1 MSQDDWAFSKLTRL
15 SLRLYHIYVMVRVNT
30 KISSADPKCLIHNTL
45 VIVLVPVP
53 ELERRIVLL
62 GRPGSGKSATA
73 NTLFGRHVFLE
84 ARWGRFH
91 TTQCQR
97 AIISRYGR
105 RLEVIDTPGF
115 LLDSDINNS
124 KVKRELVKLIG
135 MSAPGPHIFVFVF
148 PTPHMHKCDVE
159 IFQKFILL
167 FGPDVLDHTILL
179 FSKADDLDYFSL
191 TKQAFILSAPV
202 EWKEIMKACDY
213 RCVWF
218 QNRSPPIDK
227 ELMVRTFLE
236 TMENTIAKNVGRY
249 FSSDIYTA
257 VEKSILIK
265 DVSETDQNVRL
276 NKLRRKLRINL
287 DAGSKNMYGDTRRNP
302 NRTRSELRSDLENNN
317 SKLIETIWHAIKYF
331 DCLKILRRPRL
342 PLITHEHNQ
351 HGGEIAFSEENSPR
365 YDELNQKRESINGY
379 PEDEKKGRLPMIM
392 REPPPLQ
399 QHQIAVQTERKYQR
413 KPPRFAPM
421 YRI

>member
-1 MSQDDWAFSKLTRL
+1 M
-15 SLRLYHIYVMVRVNT
+15 
-30 KISSADPKCLIHNTL
+30 
-45 VIVLVPVP
+45 
-53 ELERRIVLL
+53 LL
-62 GRPGSGKSATA
+62 GRPGCGKSATA

-115 LLDSDINNS
+115 LLDSDISNP
-124 KVKRELVKLIG
+124 KVKKELVKIIG
-135 MSAPGPHIFVFVF
+135 MSSPGPHIFVFVF

-191 TKQAFILSAPV
+191 TKQAFILSAPI

-236 TMENTIAKNVGRY
+236 TMENTIAKNMGRY
-249 FSSDIYTA
+249 FSNDIYSA

-265 DVSETDQNVRL
+265 DISELDQNARL

-287 DAGSKNMYGDTRRNP
+287 DAGSKNLYGDTRKNP
-302 NRTRSELRSDLENNN
+302 NRTRSELRRDIENNN
-317 SKLIETIWHAIKYF
+317 TKLIEAIWLAIKHF
-331 DCLKILRRPRL
+331 DCLKILRRPKL
-342 PLITHEHNQ
+342 PYVNHEHNQ
-351 HGGEIAFSEENSPR
+351 HGGEIFYSEENSPR
-365 YDELNQKRESINGY
+365 YEDLNHNHKRENAVVQS
-379 PEDEKKGRLPMIM
+379 EEEVKKGRLPRIM
-392 REPPPLQ
+392 REPRLMQ
-399 QHQIAVQTERKYQR
+399 QQVAVQTERFHR

-421 YRI
+421 YRLWTTYLL

>member
-1 MSQDDWAFSKLTRL
+1 MFVSPRNFYTDFHP
-15 SLRLYHIYVMVRVNT
+15 LRQHVRE
-30 KISSADPKCLIHNTL
+30 
-45 VIVLVPVP
+45 P

-62 GRPGSGKSATA
+62 GRSGSGKSATA

-97 AIISRYGR
+97 GIISRYGR

-115 LLDSDINNS
+115 LLDSDITIP
-124 KVKRELVKLIG
+124 KVKRELIKFIG
-135 MSAPGPHIFVFVF
+135 LSAPGPHIFVFVF

-159 IFQKFILL
+159 IFQKFINI
-167 FGPDVLDHTILL
+167 FGLDVLDHTILL

-191 TKQAFILSAPV
+191 TKQAFILSAPA
-202 EWKEIMKACDY
+202 EWKEIMKACNY

-236 TMENTIAKNVGRY
+236 TMENTITKNVGRY
-249 FSSDIYTA
+249 FSNDIYLS
-257 VEKSILIK
+257 VEKSIMVRDI
-265 DVSETDQNVRL
+265 SESDQNARL
-276 NKLRRKLRINL
+276 SKLRRKLRINL
-287 DAGSKNMYGDTRRNP
+287 DAGSKNMYGDTRKDP
-302 NRTRSELRSDLENNN
+302 NRTRSELKRDLENNN
-317 SKLIETIWHAIKYF
+317 TKLIETIWHAIKHF
-331 DCLKILRRPRL
+331 DCIRILRKPKL
-342 PLITHEHNQ
+342 HYMSHEHNQ
-351 HGGEIAFSEENSPR
+351 HGGEIFYTDYDTPR
-365 YDELNQKRESINGY
+365 YEDLSEKRQNIVAQQDE
-379 PEDEKKGRLPMIM
+379 EKKGRLPRIM
-392 REPPPLQ
+392 RDPGLLQ
-399 QHQIAVQTERKYQR
+399 QQMALQQEMEVQEETKRYR